1 MSALT
6 KLAARAPQLITR
18 ALAGDP
24 TALATLTAL
33 GLLAA
38 FIALKDKL
46 GK

>member
-6 KLAARAPQLITR
+6 KLAVKAPQLITR

-24 TALATLTAL
+24 TALATLTAM

-38 FIALKDKL
+38 FIALKEKL